1 MMITEKNVN
10 EENKMNFAP
19 LLLILLY
26 FWKNNPSWFKNVLP
40 RLDLPS
46 FAPLFKI
53 LGLSDKTVNFLTSEK
68 FAAALSAAFENDSA
82 DFKSILP
89 ALIGLFSSQDKSE
102 EEKKAASEEKPSEA
116 PDVNAVYFAPVKD
129 IMPEDIS
136 ESLSEYLH

>member
-1 MMITEKNVN
+1 
-10 EENKMNFAP
+10 MNYLP
-19 LLLILLY
+19 ILLLFLL
-26 FWKNNPSWFKNVLP
+26 FAKSSGAASGLNLAELIS
-40 RLDLPS
+40 RLDWES

-68 FAAALSAAFENDSA
+68 FAAALSAAFDNDSV

-102 EEKKAASEEKPSEA
+102 EEKKAASEEKSSEA
-116 PDVNAVYFAPVKD
+116 ADVNAAYFTPVKD

>member
-1 MMITEKNVN
+1 MITEKNVK

-26 FWKNNPSWFKNVLP
+26 FWKNDPSWLKSVLP

-68 FAAALSAAFENDSA
+68 FAAALSAAFENDAA
-82 DFKSILP
+82 DFKSLLP
-89 ALIGLFSSQDKSE
+89 ALMGLFSSGDKSE
-102 EEKKAASEEKPSEA
+102 EEKKAASGEKSSEA
-116 PDVNAVYFAPVKD
+116 ADVNAAYFTPVKD